1 MWIVFSIPYRV
12 KKWMRAS
19 PFLIS
24 SADKV
29 DQGIYIVGCNI
40 RILSKIELGEKEFA
54 RIPSFERSPAKVVA

>member
-1 MWIVFSIPYRV
+1 
-12 KKWMRAS
+12 MRAS